1 MGNVPHEEDTKMTT
15 FLVDSLDFLHLDE
28 LPGVLREGVFE
39 HTYETLMVPLFSLLY
54 QKLVLFQYPSKML
67 HKVKKVWT
75 LQAFLFL
82 QAKEQQSGGPRNEE
96 ELRQVLEAHIK
107 GKIQALA

>member
-1 MGNVPHEEDTKMTT
+1 MGTVPHEEDTKMTT

-28 LPGVLREGVFE
+28 LPNVLREGVFE
-39 HTYETLMVPLFSLLY
+39 HTYETLLVPLFSLLY

-82 QAKEQQSGGPRNEE
+82 QAKENQAGPAPKNEDE
-96 ELRQVLEAHIK
+96 MRQVLDTHIK
-107 GKIQALA
+107 GKI